1 MSQYNDTSNPSTNA
15 SDYSDM
21 DQYYAFRPPVAPC
34 QSTVSHSMGE
44 KKYFNEN
51 RKTNY
56 KVMSNQYRLDYDG
69 LSGRVPMKL
78 SSCPGEQMYQLK
90 NAQGQSN
97 ENLDRARMRISDTYP
112 SSMGSARNSGFFNLQ
127 SAYEDR

>member
-1 MSQYNDTSNPSTNA
+1 MSQYSDSSSPSTNA
-15 SDYSDM
+15 SDYSDL
-21 DQYYAFRPPVAPC
+21 DQFYAFRPPIAPC
-34 QSTVSHSMGE
+34 ENTVRHSAADQ
-44 KKYFNEN
+44 KYFNEN

-69 LSGRVPMKL
+69 LSGRVPMKM
-78 SSCPGEQMYQLK
+78 SSCPGEQMYQMK

-97 ENLDRARMRISDTYP
+97 ADLNQARMRIANTYP
-112 SSMGSARNSGFFNLQ
+112 SSMGSGQNSGFFTLN

>member
-1 MSQYNDTSNPSTNA
+1 
-15 SDYSDM
+15 M
-21 DQYYAFRPPVAPC
+21 DQYYAFRPPIQQC
-34 QSTVSHSMGE
+34 QSTVSHPMGE
-44 KKYFNEN
+44 AKYFNEN

-69 LSGRVPMKL
+69 LSGRVPMKM
-78 SSCPGEQMYQLK
+78 SSCPGEQMYQMK

-97 ENLDRARMRISDTYP
+97 ESLDRARMRISNTYP
-112 SSMGSARNSGFFNLQ
+112 SSMGSGRNSGFFTLN